1 MLFRSSRAV
10 ICYLLKYYADF
21 KAYVGDYKPTIETAG
36 VLKRRR
42 IKFAP
47 WFIIRAEENAM
58 LDEAFGTLEEIEK
71 NALIELYLVRGI
83 DYSTPQEI
91 NIQVSN
97 EGWDEVSKMLGKTHK
112 ELAEIVNGA
121 FEKLLGYLN
130 G

>member
-1 MLFRSSRAV
+1 MKWTVEQIKYR
-10 ICYLLKYYADF
+10 LKYYADF

-36 VLKRRR
+36 VPKRRR

-71 NALIELYLVRGI
+71 DALIELYMLRGI

-91 NIQVSN
+91 NIQVSK
-97 EGWDEVSKMLGKTHK
+97 ESLDEVSKMLGKTYK

-130 G
+130 E

>member
-1 MLFRSSRAV
+1 MVWTKQV
-10 ICYLLKYYADF
+10 IAYRLKYYADF

-36 VLKRRR
+36 VPKRRR

-58 LDEAFGTLEEIEK
+58 LDEAFGMLEEIEK
-71 NALIELYLVRGI
+71 DALIELYMLRGI

-97 EGWDEVSKMLGKTHK
+97 EGWDEVSKLLGKTHK

-130 G
+130 E